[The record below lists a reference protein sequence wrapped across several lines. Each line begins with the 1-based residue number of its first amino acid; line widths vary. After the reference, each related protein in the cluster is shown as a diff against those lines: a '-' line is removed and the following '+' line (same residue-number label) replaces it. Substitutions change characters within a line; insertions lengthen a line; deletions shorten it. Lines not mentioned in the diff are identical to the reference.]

1 MNKLDDLIRR
11 AKKLINP
18 APFRVIF
25 KDGTSK
31 TYHAPEVIPLF
42 LDDRKEIARIE
53 HDEEDTKNG
62 LLPLLF
68 SGLLETVESEPDEVK
83 GENIK

>member
-1 MNKLDDLIRR
+1 MGKVDDLMKR
-11 AKKLINP
+11 AKALVNP

-42 LDDRKEIARIE
+42 LDDSKEIARIE
-53 HDEEDTKNG
+53 HDTNDTKNG
-62 LLPLLF
+62 LLPMLF
-68 SGLLETVESEPDEVK
+68 SGLLETVESEPDGAE
-83 GENIK
+83 GENAE